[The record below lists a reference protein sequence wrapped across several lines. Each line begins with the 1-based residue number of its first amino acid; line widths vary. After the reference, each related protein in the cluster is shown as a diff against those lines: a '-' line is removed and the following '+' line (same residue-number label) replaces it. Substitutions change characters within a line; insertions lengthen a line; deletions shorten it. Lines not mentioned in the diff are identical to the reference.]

1 MKNVVEPHGE
11 LLKDILALL
20 RSELRT
26 RVPAGIKQDEDSFD
40 VVLVSDCKERIDVF
54 SKSRRVVLS
63 EQLVQEHAHQIHADG
78 LGRD

>member
-63 EQLVQEHAHQIHADG
+63 EQFVQEHAHQIHADG